1 MKSIAPSILVAV
13 TLVAGQAIAAECDT
27 QAVLEHLQAEVVGEL
42 NEQQAARAREI
53 LASLCAPPK
62 KDDTTELFGIEL
74 RPAEEDSKGHERL
87 KRRGH

>member
-1 MKSIAPSILVAV
+1 MKSIAPSILAAV

-27 QAVLEHLQAEVVGEL
+27 QAALERLQSEVVGEL
-42 NEQQAARAREI
+42 NEQQAERAREI

-62 KDDTTELFGIEL
+62 KEDTTKLFGVEL